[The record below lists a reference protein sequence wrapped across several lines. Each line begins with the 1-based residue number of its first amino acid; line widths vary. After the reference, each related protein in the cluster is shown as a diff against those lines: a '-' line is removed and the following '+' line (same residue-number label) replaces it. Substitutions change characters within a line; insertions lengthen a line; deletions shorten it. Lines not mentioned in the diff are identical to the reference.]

1 MTNFAQKDHEGAA
14 PSAGRREWTTPTIR
28 RMSAGSAEDG
38 KGTRGDAAFR
48 PS

>member
-1 MTNFAQKDHEGAA
+1 MTDFTKNDHEGAA
-14 PSAGRREWTTPTIR
+14 RSAERREWTPPTIR

-38 KGTRGDAAFR
+38 KGTRPDSAFR